1 MLLFICDRCVGSC
14 NSLNDLSNRLCV
26 PNKTKDLNRSVFHMI
41 AGINESKTLI
51 KYTSCECKCK
61 TQNEVQ
67 SKSGI
72 TVNVSA
78 SMKINEKRYVCK
90 KDYIWNPASCSW
102 EKGK

>member
-41 AGINESKTLI
+41 TGINESKTLI
-51 KYTSCECKCK
+51 KYMSCECKCK

-78 SMKINEKRYVCK
+78 SMKINEKRCVCK
-90 KDYIWNPASCSW
+90 KYYIWNPASCSW

>member
-1 MLLFICDRCVGSC
+1 
-14 NSLNDLSNRLCV
+14 
-26 PNKTKDLNRSVFHMI
+26 MI
-41 AGINESKTLI
+41 TGINESKTLI
-51 KYTSCECKCK
+51 KYMSCECKCK

-78 SMKINEKRYVCK
+78 SMKINEKRCVCK
-90 KDYIWNPASCSW
+90 NYIWNPASCSW